1 MDFLGTIS
9 AKNNGYATKIY
20 EADDADSQLEA
31 FFSRIQNPV
40 CSEVN
45 VD

>member
-1 MDFLGTIS
+1 MDFLGSVS

-20 EADDADSQLEA
+20 EATDADSQLEA
-31 FFSRIQNPV
+31 FFSRIQDPL
-40 CSEVN
+40 CSEVS